1 MGTSEETSN
10 SIARGSLEPMGQLRG
25 ASNGSLLCRDDLGD
39 LFVYKPV
46 SGESPLWDFTRD
58 TLCRREVA
66 AANLDG
72 LLGWDLVPP
81 TRWTDEGP
89 MGPGMVQQWVEEV
102 DELRPVN
109 IFDTHEVPTGWLSIL
124 QAIDQDGS
132 EVILAHEPSEQ
143 LAQMALFD
151 AVVNNADRKA
161 GHVLVDKS
169 GRVFGIDHGVCF
181 HEEPKLRTVL
191 WGWVDTPI
199 PPKLLRDL
207 TELGTKLGSFD
218 AQIDPFLSE
227 IESGKLRDRIAEL
240 VHTQVFPRPS
250 AQWPSIPWPVF

>member
-1 MGTSEETSN
+1 
-10 SIARGSLEPMGQLRG
+10 
-25 ASNGSLLCRDDLGD
+25 
-39 LFVYKPV
+39 
-46 SGESPLWDFTRD
+46 
-58 TLCRREVA
+58 
-66 AANLDG
+66 
-72 LLGWDLVPP
+72 
-81 TRWTDEGP
+81 

-132 EVILAHEPSEQ
+132 EVTLAHEPSEQ

-218 AQIDPFLSE
+218 AQIDPFLSK

>member
-1 MGTSEETSN
+1 M
-10 SIARGSLEPMGQLRG
+10 
-25 ASNGSLLCRDDLGD
+25 
-39 LFVYKPV
+39 
-46 SGESPLWDFTRD
+46 
-58 TLCRREVA
+58 
-66 AANLDG
+66 
-72 LLGWDLVPP
+72 
-81 TRWTDEGP
+81 
-89 MGPGMVQQWVEEV
+89 
-102 DELRPVN
+102 
-109 IFDTHEVPTGWLSIL
+109 
-124 QAIDQDGS
+124 
-132 EVILAHEPSEQ
+132 
-143 LAQMALFD
+143 
-151 AVVNNADRKA
+151 VNNADRKA
-161 GHVLVDKS
+161 GHVLADKN

>member
-1 MGTSEETSN
+1 MGTSEETSK

-25 ASNGSLLCRDDLGD
+25 ASNGSLLCRDDSGD

-46 SGESPLWDFTRD
+46 SGESPLWDFARD

-66 AANLDG
+66 AANLDR

-89 MGPGMVQQWVEEV
+89 MGPGMVQKWVEEV

-109 IFDTHEVPTGWLSIL
+109 IFDTHNVPIGWLSIL

-132 EVILAHEPSEQ
+132 AVTLAHEPSEQ
-143 LAQMALFD
+143 LARMSLFD

-161 GHVLVDKS
+161 GHVLADKN

-191 WGWVDTPI
+191 WGWVDTQI

-207 TELGTKLGSFD
+207 TGLGSELGNFHP
-218 AQIDPFLSE
+218 QIDPFLSE
-227 IESGKLRDRIAEL
+227 TESRELRGRIAEL
-240 VHTQVFPRPS
+240 VHTEAFPRPS
-250 AQWPSIPWPVF
+250 AQWPAIPWPVF

>member
-10 SIARGSLEPMGQLRG
+10 SIASGSLEPMGQLRG

-132 EVILAHEPSEQ
+132 EVTLAHEPSEQ

-151 AVVNNADRKA
+151 AVSKQCRPQGRTRVGGQKW
-161 GHVLVDKS
+161 S
-169 GRVFGIDHGVCF
+169 GIRH
-181 HEEPKLRTVL
+181 RS
-191 WGWVDTPI
+191 
-199 PPKLLRDL
+199 R
-207 TELGTKLGSFD
+207 
-218 AQIDPFLSE
+218 
-227 IESGKLRDRIAEL
+227 RM
-240 VHTQVFPRPS
+240 FPRRAEIAHCAVGVGGHPDS
-250 AQWPSIPWPVF
+250 AETAE